1 MGAEPSVAS
10 GERERHPEVHAY
22 RHIPREH
29 GKNLP
34 GPVLARVILRVV
46 VLSYLIITALNI
58 LATDLSAGVKFLGV
72 AVLTAVFVIQL
83 VHSTPDANR
92 ASVPRKCL
100 TLGAQALLTYLP
112 VLLFGVQWGSMAGFL
127 AGSLLLM
134 MPQRLGWT
142 LYGLV
147 GVSMFVPPLLL
158 GLSAVGA
165 FYAGMSTLLT
175 GLVVYGLTR
184 LAELIQELHS
194 ARDEVARM
202 AVTQERLR
210 FSRDLHD
217 LLGYSLSAIT
227 LKSELIHRLIP
238 MQPDRAVAEVEDVL
252 GISRQ
257 SLADVRRVASGF
269 RDMSLPQ
276 EIETAESV
284 LMAANV
290 DVEVKGAICD
300 VSQQIEN
307 VLAAV
312 LREAVTNVLRHS
324 EAQRC
329 VIEASQRQGSV
340 RLSVLND
347 GTDPLHRDPSPHSGS
362 GLGNLQL
369 RLREVGGSL
378 ASGLAAD
385 GGFHVRAEVPTP

>member
-1 MGAEPSVAS
+1 MA
-10 GERERHPEVHAY
+10 
-22 RHIPREH
+22 
-29 GKNLP
+29 
-34 GPVLARVILRVV
+34 
-46 VLSYLIITALNI
+46 VLSYLVIIALNI
-58 LATDLSAGVKFLGV
+58 FATDLQVGVKALAV
-72 AVLTAVFVIQL
+72 AVLAAVFVIQL
-83 VHSTPDANR
+83 VHSAPDANR
-92 ASVPRKCL
+92 APAARKCL
-100 TLGAQALLTYLP
+100 TLGTQALLTYLP
-112 VLLFGVQWGSMAGFL
+112 VLFFGAQWGSMAGFL

-134 MPQRLGWT
+134 LPTRAGWT

-147 GVSMFVPPLLL
+147 GVSMFLAPFLKGYPL
-158 GLSAVGA
+158 VDT
-165 FYAGMSTLLT
+165 FYSGQSTLLT
-175 GLVVYGLTR
+175 GLVVYGLSR

-210 FSRDLHD
+210 FARDLHD

-238 MQPDRAVAEVEDVL
+238 KQPDRAMAEVEDVL
-252 GISRQ
+252 SISRQ

-269 RDMSLPQ
+269 RDMSLTQ
-276 EIETAESV
+276 EIEIAESV
-284 LMAANV
+284 LIAARV
-290 DVEVKGAICD
+290 DVEVRVAISD
-300 VSQQIEN
+300 ISQRIEN

-329 VIEASQRQGSV
+329 VIEASQGADRV

-347 GTDPLHRDPSPHSGS
+347 GTDPGHRDPSPHSGS

-369 RLREVGGSL
+369 RLSEVGGSL
-378 ASGLAAD
+378 VSGQKNN
-385 GGFHVRAEVPTP
+385 GGFQVRAEAPTA